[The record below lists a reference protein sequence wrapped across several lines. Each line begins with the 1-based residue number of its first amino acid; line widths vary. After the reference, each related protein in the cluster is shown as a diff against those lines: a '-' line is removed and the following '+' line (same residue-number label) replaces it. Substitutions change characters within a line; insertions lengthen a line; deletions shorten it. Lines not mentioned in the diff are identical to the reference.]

1 MGKVKG
7 MLLASE
13 WSSKHGGLSTFNR
26 ELAIHLAKH
35 PEVEVFFFLPKCQ
48 KAETEATTTT
58 TTISFICMTITKY
71 YSIAKAT

>member
-1 MGKVKG
+1 MGKVKV

-35 PEVEVFFFLPKCQ
+35 PEVEVFFFLPKCDQ
-48 KAETEATTTT
+48 AEKEAAKEKH
-58 TTISFICMTITKY
+58 ITLVQAEP
-71 YSIAKAT
+71 ITGV